1 MAEDEQLVSVACV
14 IRYIDFSPYGRRPSV
29 RFAQYDN
36 FACSVILSK
45 AKNLLKAYL

>member
-1 MAEDEQLVSVACV
+1 MAEKKQLMLYVM
-14 IRYIDFSPYGRRPSV
+14 RYIDFSPYGRRPSV
-29 RFAQYDN
+29 RYAQYDN